1 MEEQTGTPSGTSPPQ
16 LSRRAG
22 LSILAF
28 ALVALVLVFCWTVY
42 NEDRDLRV
50 HFLEDARMVSSTINW
65 RQIVNLTAS
74 EADLGD
80 PGYRRIK
87 EQLAGI
93 HQASPRNHFVYL
105 LKQRADGAIV
115 ILADSEPATSGEYSP
130 PGQEYREATP
140 EIGQV
145 FASDQES
152 TVGPY
157 RDRWGR
163 WVSAIVPIADPE
175 TGTTVALMG
184 LDIAARDWYRDLA
197 RETAESLALILVLVV
212 PLAVYVTL
220 NRRSEQ
226 SLKRSRDE
234 WQNTFDCM
242 PDLIAILDTQHRIV
256 RANRAMRQK
265 LEQDGSIIGRH
276 CYRHVH
282 KQDAPPDFCPHA
294 RLLKDGAP
302 HVEEAHLPELDG
314 DYSVTVT
321 PLHDA
326 AGNLTGSI
334 HIARNITEKRLA
346 EDALRES
353 EALLRDAQ
361 LMAGLGT
368 YRLDIGTGTWSCSA
382 VMDEIFGID
391 ENYDHSVS
399 GWAALVHPDDQNMM
413 TRYFAGEVVGNGQFF
428 NKEYR
433 IVRHAD
439 GGERWVHGMG
449 RLEFD
454 DQGQPVRMIGTIL
467 DITEQKQQEHM
478 LRHASDEWRRT
489 FDTIPDLITIV
500 DSEHRIVRANRAT
513 WQKLGCDIHD
523 LLHKPC
529 YTVFHGS
536 DSPPEH
542 CPHRHLM
549 QDGLAH
555 SVEIFEPRLNCHL
568 DVTVTPLCDPDG
580 KVTGSIHVAHD
591 ITGLKRA
598 GEALQ
603 KSEQLYRSILTAS
616 PDTIAITDLER
627 VIRMV
632 SPAGLAMFGYGSN
645 EELQGRAIVNFLV
658 PEDRERARAN
668 IRLMFQG
675 SLTGPDE
682 YRVLRADGSSVMV
695 EVNSDFIVG
704 SDGRPES
711 MIFVI
716 RDISERKRVEVELN
730 RKNAEIEQFI
740 YTVSH
745 DLRSPLVTIKTFL
758 GYLGQDI
765 STGDSNRIGKDMGF
779 IHTAA
784 DRMEALLNELLDM
797 SRVGRI
803 TTPHESVTFQ
813 ELVGEALDAVAGQI
827 TAGRVNIGVSTV
839 NPALSGD
846 RRRLLQ
852 IWQNLLDNALKYM
865 GDQPEPRIEIGVEQQ
880 EGETVFYVSDNGIGI
895 PPAYHEKVF
904 GIFEKLDRTIG
915 GVGMGLTMVKRIVE
929 MYGGQIRVES
939 QGDGTGCCFRFTLP
953 QVLVP
958 AEQATAITV
967 QSRVESR

>member
-1 MEEQTGTPSGTSPPQ
+1 
-16 LSRRAG
+16 
-22 LSILAF
+22 
-28 ALVALVLVFCWTVY
+28 
-42 NEDRDLRV
+42 
-50 HFLEDARMVSSTINW
+50 
-65 RQIVNLTAS
+65 
-74 EADLGD
+74 
-80 PGYRRIK
+80 
-87 EQLAGI
+87 
-93 HQASPRNHFVYL
+93 
-105 LKQRADGAIV
+105 
-115 ILADSEPATSGEYSP
+115 
-130 PGQEYREATP
+130 
-140 EIGQV
+140 
-145 FASDQES
+145 
-152 TVGPY
+152 
-157 RDRWGR
+157 
-163 WVSAIVPIADPE
+163 
-175 TGTTVALMG
+175 
-184 LDIAARDWYRDLA
+184 
-197 RETAESLALILVLVV
+197 
-212 PLAVYVTL
+212 
-220 NRRSEQ
+220 
-226 SLKRSRDE
+226 
-234 WQNTFDCM
+234 
-242 PDLIAILDTQHRIV
+242 
-256 RANRAMRQK
+256 
-265 LEQDGSIIGRH
+265 
-276 CYRHVH
+276 
-282 KQDAPPDFCPHA
+282 
-294 RLLKDGAP
+294 
-302 HVEEAHLPELDG
+302 
-314 DYSVTVT
+314 
-321 PLHDA
+321 
-326 AGNLTGSI
+326 
-334 HIARNITEKRLA
+334 
-346 EDALRES
+346 
-353 EALLRDAQ
+353 
-361 LMAGLGT
+361 
-368 YRLDIGTGTWSCSA
+368 
-382 VMDEIFGID
+382 
-391 ENYDHSVS
+391 
-399 GWAALVHPDDQNMM
+399 
-413 TRYFAGEVVGNGQFF
+413 
-428 NKEYR
+428 
-433 IVRHAD
+433 
-439 GGERWVHGMG
+439 
-449 RLEFD
+449 
-454 DQGQPVRMIGTIL
+454 
-467 DITEQKQQEHM
+467 
-478 LRHASDEWRRT
+478 
-489 FDTIPDLITIV
+489 
-500 DSEHRIVRANRAT
+500 
-513 WQKLGCDIHD
+513 
-523 LLHKPC
+523 
-529 YTVFHGS
+529 
-536 DSPPEH
+536 
-542 CPHRHLM
+542 
-549 QDGLAH
+549 
-555 SVEIFEPRLNCHL
+555 VEIFEPRLNCHL